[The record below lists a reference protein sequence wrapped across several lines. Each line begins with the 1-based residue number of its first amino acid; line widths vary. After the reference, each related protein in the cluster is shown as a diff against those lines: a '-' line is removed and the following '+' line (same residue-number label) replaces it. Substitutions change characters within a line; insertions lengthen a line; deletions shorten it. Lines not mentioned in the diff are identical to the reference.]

1 MDDGIRGLRD
11 IVISD
16 SDRGE
21 GLRNGK
27 DRIGYDDDVGV
38 IKLMFF
44 EVDLVILDWGWD
56 LTSVNVDEH
65 KGQTM
70 MRD

>member
-1 MDDGIRGLRD
+1 MDDGLRGLRD

-27 DRIGYDDDVGV
+27 DRNGYDDDVGV
-38 IKLMFF
+38 IKLLFC
-44 EVDLVILDWGWD
+44 EVGLVILDWGWD
-56 LTSVNVDEH
+56 
-65 KGQTM
+65 
-70 MRD
+70 